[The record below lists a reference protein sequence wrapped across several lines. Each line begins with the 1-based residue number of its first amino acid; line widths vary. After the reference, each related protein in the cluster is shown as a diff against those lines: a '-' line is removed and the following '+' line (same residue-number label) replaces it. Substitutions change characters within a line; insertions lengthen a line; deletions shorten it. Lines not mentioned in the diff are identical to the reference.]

1 MNTSTETYDFEPGTT
16 PLLISVPH
24 GGTGIP
30 ADVRAQMTD
39 AADTVPDTDWH
50 VPKLYDFAPAL
61 GIGLLS
67 ARLSRYVVD
76 LNRNPDGAVLYAGA
90 DNTELVPTRRFDN
103 AALYPPGGAPDAA
116 EVARR
121 REAYWQPYHARLIA
135 ELDVLRA
142 RHGYAILL
150 DAHSIRSRVPR
161 FFEGRLPDLNL
172 GTADG
177 TSCDASIQQ
186 AAWSV
191 LADAPGFTALC
202 NGRFKGGAI
211 TRRYGQPANH
221 IHALQLEIAQACY
234 MDEEPPF
241 PWDAAKARPLM
252 VVLQRLTERLRS
264 FVPKE
269 QG

>member
-1 MNTSTETYDFEPGTT
+1 MKIETETFHLTPGTT

-30 ADVRAQMTD
+30 AHIRAQMTD
-39 AADTVPDTDWH
+39 AADGVPDTDWH
-50 VPKLYDFAPAL
+50 VLKLYDFAPAM
-61 GIGLLS
+61 GAGLLV
-67 ARLSRYVVD
+67 ATQSRYVVD

-103 AALYPPGGAPDAA
+103 AELYPEGDRPDAA
-116 EVARR
+116 EIARR
-121 REAYWQPYHARLIA
+121 RERYWQPYHDRLAA
-135 ELDVLRA
+135 ELETIRA
-142 RHGYAILL
+142 RHGHAILL
-150 DAHSIRSRVPR
+150 DAHSIKSEVPR

-177 TSCDASIQQ
+177 TSCAPHIEA
-186 AAWSV
+186 AAWAV
-191 LADAPGFTALC
+191 LANAPGFTAIR
-202 NGRFKGGAI
+202 NGRFKGGTI

-241 PWDAAKARPLM
+241 PWSGARAAMLKE
-252 VVLQRLTERLRS
+252 VLQVL
-264 FVPKE
+264 V
-269 QG
+269 GAIGH

>member
-1 MNTSTETYDFEPGTT
+1 MSPSASPPIYDWQPGST

-24 GGTGIP
+24 GGTEIP
-30 ADVRAQMTD
+30 ADLRAQMTD
-39 AADTVPDTDWH
+39 AADGVPDTDWH

-76 LNRNPDGAVLYAGA
+76 LNRNPDGVALYAGA

-103 AALYPPGGAPDAA
+103 AALYPPGGTPDAA
-116 EVARR
+116 EIARR
-121 REAYWQPYHARLIA
+121 CERYWQPYHLKLAL
-135 ELDVLRA
+135 ELDAIRA
-142 RHGYAILL
+142 RHGYTVLL

-161 FFEGRLPDLNL
+161 FFDGRLPDLNL

-177 TSCDASIQQ
+177 SSCAAAVQ
-186 AAWSV
+186 ALGWSV
-191 LADAPGFTALC
+191 LADAPHFSAVC

-211 TRRYGQPANH
+211 TRRHGDPANGV
-221 IHALQLEIAQACY
+221 HALQLEIVQACY

-241 PWDAAKARPLM
+241 RWDRARATALIA
-252 VVLQRLTERLRS
+252 VLHRLLSALLAWR
-264 FVPKE
+264 V
-269 QG
+269 